1 MGILQ
6 RSATAGVVGISLFRK
21 ILRFGNYLVAGTLL
35 SVVILTSVISHSV
48 NDLAGSPAR
57 LFATAIT
64 LLHQDHVTPVIASSI
79 IDKAYQNASPAVSAS
94 LVTHHEA
101 AVAAVSTVLLSP
113 RAESLARQLFLSAD
127 VAATSGP
134 GINLDTNPLINLLT
148 TAVHGVDP
156 AVQATPSHPHDFIVA
171 ISPQNSPLSYLNSIS
186 LVSNLSVVLALALLG
201 VTTLLITRRRR
212 WEHLAIFAGLPLLI
226 SIVSGFM
233 LPSFFPVGDGGVARL
248 ASHYLAS
255 SVASRMVSTGLMW
268 LAVVL
273 LVSAG
278 GRWTSRRLSS
288 RGLAS
293 PADHEPGPE
302 PKSPLTDQPT

>member
-1 MGILQ
+1 MGIF
-6 RSATAGVVGISLFRK
+6 RRTAAAGVVGVSLFRK
-21 ILRFGNYLVAGTLL
+21 ILRFCNYLVAGALL
-35 SVVILTSVISHSV
+35 AVVILVSVISHCV

-64 LLHQDHVTPVIASSI
+64 LVHHDHVTPVLASAI
-79 IDKAYQNASPAVSAS
+79 IDNAYQNASPAVSAS

-113 RAESLARQLFLSAD
+113 RAESLAHQLFLSAD

-156 AVQATPSHPHDFIVA
+156 TVQATPNHPNNFILA

-212 WEHLAIFAGLPLLI
+212 WEHLAIFAGLPLII
-226 SIVSGFM
+226 SMVVGFM
-233 LPSFFPVGDGGVARL
+233 LPSFFPIGDSNVATL

-255 SVASRMVSTGLMW
+255 SVASRMVSTALIW
-268 LAVVL
+268 LVVVL

-278 GRWTSRRLSS
+278 GRWASRRLSS

-302 PKSPLTDQPT
+302 PRSPLTDQPA